1 MEYELSH
8 YLALILFGSFIALL
22 FTGFPVAWIMGG
34 LAILFTGI
42 SVVADSYLDTFIGLD
57 WGYTNIVITRIYAV
71 MNNWILVALPMFIFM
86 GVMLEKSGIAEDLM
100 TNLSKIFGRTNGGI
114 AISVVLVG
122 IMLAAS
128 TGIIGAAVV
137 LLAILGI
144 PLMLRNRYDP
154 ELACGVVC
162 ATGTLGILIPPS
174 IMLVMMADQVR
185 ISAGDLFMGAMM
197 PGLLLGTLYIA
208 YIVVYSMSKPEVA
221 PVPLDTETLSLP
233 LITKTLVSI
242 IPTGALIF
250 AVLGSIFFGIATP
263 TEASGIGA
271 LGATLL
277 AYSRGKI
284 SVASL
289 RDVSINTTQTTA
301 YIFALFVGATAFSLI
316 LRGLGGDEL
325 IEDALTSIPFGT
337 NGIILAVL
345 FGAFILGFFL
355 DWIEITLILLPLVAP
370 VMLNLGIDLV
380 WFTVM
385 FAVCLQTSFI
395 TPPVG
400 FALFYMKGVIPA
412 GISMTTIYRGIIPFV
427 LIQMVTVLIL
437 LIFPQIVTWLP
448 SVAYE

>member
-1 MEYELSH
+1 VEYELSH
-8 YLALILFGSFIALL
+8 YLALILFGSFIGLL

-144 PLMLRNRYDP
+144 PLMLRNRYNP

-208 YIVVYSMSKPEVA
+208 YIVVYSMSKP
-221 PVPLDTETLSLP
+221 
-233 LITKTLVSI
+233 
-242 IPTGALIF
+242 
-250 AVLGSIFFGIATP
+250 
-263 TEASGIGA
+263 
-271 LGATLL
+271 
-277 AYSRGKI
+277 
-284 SVASL
+284 
-289 RDVSINTTQTTA
+289 
-301 YIFALFVGATAFSLI
+301 
-316 LRGLGGDEL
+316 
-325 IEDALTSIPFGT
+325 
-337 NGIILAVL
+337 
-345 FGAFILGFFL
+345 
-355 DWIEITLILLPLVAP
+355 
-370 VMLNLGIDLV
+370 
-380 WFTVM
+380 
-385 FAVCLQTSFI
+385 
-395 TPPVG
+395 
-400 FALFYMKGVIPA
+400 
-412 GISMTTIYRGIIPFV
+412 
-427 LIQMVTVLIL
+427 
-437 LIFPQIVTWLP
+437 
-448 SVAYE
+448 

>member
-1 MEYELSH
+1 MEYEVSH
-8 YLALILFGSFIALL
+8 YLALMLFGSFIGLL

-34 LAILFTGI
+34 LAILFTAI
-42 SVVADSYLDTFIGLD
+42 SVMADTYFDTFIGLD
-57 WGYTNIVITRIYAV
+57 WGYANIVIARIYAV

-144 PLMLRNRYDP
+144 PLMLRNHYSP

-197 PGLLLGTLYIA
+197 PGLLLGTLYIV
-208 YIVVYSMSKPEVA
+208 YIVIYSFWKPDAA
-221 PVPLDTETLSLP
+221 PVPADCESLSWQLMFS
-233 LITKTLVSI
+233 TLVSI
-242 IPTGALIF
+242 IPTATLIF

-277 AYSRGKI
+277 AYGRGKI
-284 SVASL
+284 SLASL
-289 RDVSINTTQTTA
+289 REVSISTTQTTA

-325 IEDALTSIPFGT
+325 IEDALTSLPFGT
-337 NGIILAVL
+337 SGIILCVL
-345 FGAFILGFFL
+345 IGAFILGFFL

-370 VMLNLGIDLV
+370 VMLDLGIDLV

-412 GISMTTIYRGIIPFV
+412 GISMTTIYKGIIPFV
-427 LIQMVTVLIL
+427 LIQMLTVLIL
-437 LIFPQIVTWLP
+437 LNFPRIVTWLP
-448 SVAYE
+448 SVAY